1 MTNERPEHEGSRR
14 DLLRSLFRWL
24 ALGGLVGGAAA
35 LMSKRGARGGEF
47 ACINDA
53 NCRTCSKCCQ
63 CPLSKYESP
72 GCGPDCA
79 SKS

>member
-1 MTNERPEHEGSRR
+1 MNEKTEARTDRR
-14 DLLRSLFRWL
+14 GFVRGLFRWM

-35 LMSKRGARGGEF
+35 LARRGAGGEF

-53 NCRTCSKCCQ
+53 NCRTCSRCCN
-63 CPLSKYESP
+63 CELSRYESP
-72 GCGPDCA
+72 GCGPDCS